1 MGKMVKN
8 AVIGALVVF
17 AVVATGGAALSIA
30 GFTVAYAAKMA
41 ALSFLGSMA
50 MGGIAALTG
59 KPSAQAAEN
68 FGTKV
73 AGRGSAMPRQI
84 IYGQCRVG
92 GTITQMHTT
101 GTDNVKLSIFIVLS
115 GHAING
121 LVSVRFDDVT
131 ATSVSS
137 TVSGET
143 VHVVTNSAFTNA
155 ENEHDFTDAN
165 STAGRLIRYTFH
177 DGTQNAHDGLAR
189 ATLGATFVP
198 DAQKFKTCAYVYIE
212 MIYDQDK
219 LSQMPQ
225 MSFVVQ
231 GKKVFDPRD
240 DSTAFSSNPALC
252 IRDYISDTVYGLKAN
267 AAEINDTTAG
277 GGFASA
283 ANTCD
288 VDVTLADNSTTT
300 DQYICGGFLSMSTS
314 GEEALNVLLSSC
326 GGNITYTNG
335 KFNLFVGAAQT
346 PSLTI
351 TDADL
356 LEPVAIQTKPPSGSM
371 FNSTKAVFVDSTSAY
386 KATDTPVFE
395 NSTLLTA
402 DTPSGEAEANY
413 KKMMELKLPFTT
425 TQEAAQRIARIALLL
440 SRNTVSLSVVVG
452 LNFLKAQPHDWVY
465 ITNSRL
471 GWDQK
476 IFEIL
481 TLELTQVGGDE
492 APIMAVRLSLRETAA
507 ASYGFAYNAY
517 TAPVASATGMVT
529 AHKKTVG
536 AANIIDLSV
545 NTNVIFD
552 NAVTST
558 IISATSVGGFSTGGT
573 GSHVLTISMVEDSVA
588 YTGEVI
594 VMAYMIQ
601 TTTSS
606 GGGPNKQT
614 IFVDGGGSA
623 GLRFTQDFNL
633 NTWNGS
639 AYTFANTADSTLR
652 LYLNP
657 TSVGTAASAMTEM
670 SSYINIQ
677 SITMGHPIT
686 LFGRSTINAT
696 QLASASSFTARATMS
711 ANQWTDPAIKVI
723 WTVIRKFK

>member
-1 MGKMVKN
+1 MGMVKK

-121 LVSVRFDDVT
+121 LVSVRFNDVT
-131 ATSVSS
+131 ATVAAAE
-137 TVSGET
+137 TISGEQVFT
-143 VHVVTNSAFTNA
+143 VTNSAFTNT
-155 ENEHDFTDAN
+155 ENDHDFTAN
-165 STAGRLIRYTFH
+165 GTAGRLIRYTFH

-198 DAQKFKTCAYVYIE
+198 DAQKFKTCAYVYVE

-452 LNFLKAQPHDWVY
+452 LNFLKAQPHDWIY

-558 IISATSVGGFSTGGT
+558 IISASSLVAFSNGGSGEVSYT
-573 GSHVLTISMVEDSVA
+573 LSMVEDGVA
-588 YTGEVI
+588 YTGEIILTAFVI
-594 VMAYMIQ
+594 PS
-601 TTTSS
+601 TSSS
-606 GGGPNKQT
+606 GGGPNFYT
-614 IFVDGGGSA
+614 A
-623 GLRFTQDFNL
+623 FNMPYS
-633 NTWNGS
+633 NSRGVKEFNVRSWNGS
-639 AYTFANTADSTLR
+639 SYGFTGTADMSLK

-657 TSVGTAASAMTEM
+657 TSVGTTAGTNMTLNSEF
-670 SSYINIQ
+670 
-677 SITMGHPIT
+677 ITIEVDHMKQPTT
-686 LFGRSTINAT
+686 LFGRSIITAA
-696 QLASASSFTARATMS
+696 QLASASSFTAKCVMS
-711 ANQWTDPAIKVI
+711 ANNWTDPAFKVI
-723 WTVIRKFK
+723 FTIIRKFK

>member
-1 MGKMVKN
+1 MAKMIKN
-8 AVIGALVVF
+8 AIIGAVVVF

-30 GFTVAYAAKMA
+30 GFTVTYAAQMA

-50 MGGIAALTG
+50 MGGIAALSG
-59 KPSAQAAEN
+59 KPNAAASEN

-73 AGRGSAMPRQI
+73 AGRGAAMPRQI

-101 GTDNVKLSIFIVLS
+101 GDDNVKLSIFIVLS

-198 DAQKFKTCAYVYIE
+198 DAQKFKTCAYVYLE

-219 LSQMPQ
+219 LTQMPQ

-240 DSTAFSSNPALC
+240 NSTAYSANPALC

-300 DQYICGGFLSMSTS
+300 DQYICGGFISMATS
-314 GEEALNVLLSSC
+314 GEEALDVLLSSC

-356 LEPVAIQTKPPSGSM
+356 LEPVAIQTKPPSGTM
-371 FNSTKAVFVDSTSAY
+371 FNATKAIFIDSTSAY
-386 KATDTPVFE
+386 KATDTPIFE
-395 NSTLLTA
+395 DSTLLTA
-402 DTPSGEAEANY
+402 DTPSGETEANY

-440 SRNTVSLSVVVG
+440 SRNTITLSVVVG
-452 LNFLKAQPHDWVY
+452 LNFLKAQPHDWIY

-471 GWDQK
+471 GFDQK

-492 APIMAVRLSLRETAA
+492 APIMAVKLNLRETAA

-558 IISATSVGGFSTGGT
+558 ILSATNMAGFSTGSTGT
-573 GSHVLTISMVEDSVA
+573 HSLTISMVEDGVA

-594 VMAYMIQ
+594 VNAFVVQ
-601 TTTSS
+601 GTSAS
-606 GGGPNKQT
+606 GGATGTLFNVT
-614 IFVDGGGSA
+614 SGNNII
-623 GLRFTQDFNL
+623 GLGLANAVTYA
-633 NTWNGS
+633 NG
-639 AYTFANTADSTLR
+639 AYVYTGQADSTMR

-657 TSVGTAASAMTEM
+657 TSVGTTAGSDMTIM
-670 SSYINIQ
+670 TSFLNSSIYTLSQ
-677 SITMGHPIT
+677 PMT
-686 LFGRSTINAT
+686 LFGRSAINAT
-696 QLASASSFTARATMS
+696 QLASASSFTAKVTFGV
-711 ANQWTDPAIKVI
+711 NNWVDPAFQVI
-723 WTVIRKFK
+723 WQVIRKFK